1 MTISYHI
8 FRGVTK
14 ILPLVAAAGLLL
26 ATGCTNTPT
35 QNNSFDGLK
44 VTEGDGKKSPEFGEG
59 LNGRLVDGKRVYTV
73 MMMLSVSKEGRV
85 TDVEMIRTDAPQ
97 RLQWA
102 AMQAMRKNRYGPQP
116 QAWEGVQVIYF
127 NGFKVLPG

>member
-1 MTISYHI
+1 
-8 FRGVTK
+8 VLK
-14 ILPLVAAAGLLL
+14 ILPPLIAAIAVLLT
-26 ATGCTNTPT
+26 TGCTSTT
-35 QNNSFDGLK
+35 AQKDDFEGLK
-44 VTEGDGKKSPEFGEG
+44 VTPGDGEKSPEFGEG

-85 TDVEMIRTDAPQ
+85 TDVEMIRADAPQ

-116 QAWEGVQVIYF
+116 KAWEAVQVIYF
-127 NGFKVLPG
+127 NGFKVKPG

>member
-1 MTISYHI
+1 MLKFLFPLAATAA
-8 FRGVTK
+8 
-14 ILPLVAAAGLLL
+14 ILLT
-26 ATGCTNTPT
+26 TGCTT
-35 QNNSFDGLK
+35 QPAHNESFDGLK
-44 VTEGDGKKSPEFGEG
+44 VTHGDGKKSPEFGEG

-73 MMMLSVSKEGRV
+73 MMVLSVSKEGRV

-116 QAWEGVQVIYF
+116 KAWEGVQVIYF
-127 NGFKVLPG
+127 NGFKVKPG